1 LLAKKVKEIQPEEN
15 KNNWNAKNRKGGLN
29 LSRYNMDERLCR
41 LGKGYTYARIIQELI
56 SKGIK
61 VDASEISRAKDGL
74 MQTPKADLILQEA
87 DKIISRWEAERKIG

>member
-1 LLAKKVKEIQPEEN
+1 M
-15 KNNWNAKNRKGGLN
+15 
-29 LSRYNMDERLCR
+29 SRYNMDERLCR